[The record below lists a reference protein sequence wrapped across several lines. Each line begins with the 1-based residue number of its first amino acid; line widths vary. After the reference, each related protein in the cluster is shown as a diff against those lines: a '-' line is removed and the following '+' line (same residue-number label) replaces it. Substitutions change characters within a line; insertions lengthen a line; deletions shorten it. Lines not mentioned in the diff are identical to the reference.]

1 MADVKIAGNTIV
13 LTSTVTLEQI
23 KRIEKHRPEALEIR
37 NAKEEIIFRVGTGS
51 NALNDHGASF
61 NAATLDDRELAYIS
75 LPIPPG
81 VTDAKRYFAETFG
94 QQHLYLKA
102 IEQRLSSVLVEVE
115 GKITEIMNDVTM
127 ADNPVATTTNE
138 TEEE

>member
-1 MADVKIAGNTIV
+1 
-13 LTSTVTLEQI
+13 
-23 KRIEKHRPEALEIR
+23 
-37 NAKEEIIFRVGTGS
+37 
-51 NALNDHGASF
+51 
-61 NAATLDDRELAYIS
+61 
-75 LPIPPG
+75 
-81 VTDAKRYFAETFG
+81 
-94 QQHLYLKA
+94 LYLKA